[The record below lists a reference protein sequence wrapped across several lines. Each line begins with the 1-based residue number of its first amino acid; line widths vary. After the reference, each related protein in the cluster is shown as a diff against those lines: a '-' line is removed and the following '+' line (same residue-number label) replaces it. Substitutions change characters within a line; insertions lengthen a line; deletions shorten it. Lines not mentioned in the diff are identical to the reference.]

1 MIYSAR
7 KMLSCFATEKK
18 RSSANYCINA
28 VKLWTKKK
36 IKSTL
41 KTNQGYLVNRA
52 QGSRRKNSH
61 RRFESRCNINSI
73 NCKDIDK
80 GWTRGSDT
88 MRTRRLIYR
97 WTNSTYIR
105 EGNMKEKEDKSRET
119 CRKNTYEFCAL
130 LSACESN
137 S

>member
-105 EGNMKEKEDKSRET
+105 EGNMKEKEDKSERDVSEKYVWILCT
-119 CRKNTYEFCAL
+119 VICMWVE
-130 LSACESN
+130 
-137 S
+137 